1 MEKKLQD
8 IDRLR
13 KDSKKTVQILEAEL
27 LLRDN
32 NDADASID
40 AKIMTQSED
49 AYIKI
54 AEKIVQTSTNQLED
68 QNESKNRLKEKFTKF
83 FIWFISIQY
92 GFLALLL
99 VGMAIFDFVELD
111 TAIIMAYI
119 GSVFVETLG
128 AIILMITY
136 AFNSQQEVKILEIL
150 NKVIANYQKF
160 KK

>member
-13 KDSKKTVQILEAEL
+13 KDSKKTVQIVEAEL
-27 LLRDN
+27 LLKDN
-32 NDADASID
+32 NDADVSID

-68 QNESKNRLKEKFTKF
+68 QNESKNKLKEKFTKF
-83 FIWFISIQY
+83 FICFISIQY

-111 TAIIMAYI
+111 TDIVMAYI
-119 GSVFVETLG
+119 TSVFVETLG